1 LVSPVKPAQQKRVE
15 IIEERLAPLLHEVE
29 RQPWKGPTM
38 LPVVLLTMLTLSSS
52 AAPARQD
59 FHTRRVE
66 FELKHE
72 LLMLSRYDVFD
83 WLHFEVLDD
92 GRVRLGGSVRN
103 AFLKDQA
110 ERAAKKVE
118 GIEDVVNDI
127 EILPVSTSD
136 DRLRLAVYRSM
147 FRDTPLERYA
157 HRSLNPIHI
166 IVKGGRVRLEGVV
179 ASEMDRTLA
188 GFKARDVPFVFGVE
202 NRLAI
207 DNE

>member
-1 LVSPVKPAQQKRVE
+1 
-15 IIEERLAPLLHEVE
+15 
-29 RQPWKGPTM
+29 M
-38 LPVVLLTMLTLSSS
+38 LPVVLLTMLSLSPSP
-52 AAPARQD
+52 APAQQD
-59 FHTRRVE
+59 DFRTRRIE

-83 WLHFEVLDD
+83 WLFFEVLDD
-92 GRVRLGGSVRN
+92 GQVRLGGSVRN

-179 ASEMDRTLA
+179 ASEMDRTIA
-188 GFKARDVPFVFGVE
+188 EFKARDVPFVFGVE

-207 DNE
+207 DRD